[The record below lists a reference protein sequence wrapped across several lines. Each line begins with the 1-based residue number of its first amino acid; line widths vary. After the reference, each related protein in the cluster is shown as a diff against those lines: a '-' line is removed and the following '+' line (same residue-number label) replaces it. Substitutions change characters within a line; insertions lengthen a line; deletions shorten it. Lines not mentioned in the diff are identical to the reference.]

1 MLEAVATLSVVA
13 KSGTTPDLLVT
24 LRAAWPLLP
33 ASERLPGRSIPWQQ
47 SFAVASAKPCEA
59 EIDSY

>member
-24 LRAAWPLLP
+24 LRAAWPLLS
-33 ASERLPGRSIPWQQ
+33 ASEGLPGEKHSCAEFRSSQRQ
-47 SFAVASAKPCEA
+47 ALRGR
-59 EIDSY
+59 D